1 MDRKVKTLEELLA
14 PVSDD
19 DPSGE
24 DMDES
29 LEFDR
34 LRTAFE
40 LNFPIDAR
48 VVELEDG
55 DSPPAPVDWGEI
67 LELIEELSGKTKD
80 FYLGVS
86 YARSGFVLRDPEIV
100 NHGLQFAAGLLEEF
114 WDTAHPRL
122 DSDYGPNGRSL
133 IFEDLA
139 KRGAFALPFLEL
151 PILDDGRGRVT
162 ADQLREADDLGA
174 SAQSYPEVMRMLD
187 QMDDEAKT
195 KTIGLLDS
203 YVASINRIE
212 SVLRSRGEGEVPDF
226 STTRDFVEVVR
237 KAFSKLAGLDA
248 GEEAE
253 AEAEGEV
260 GEVAIAGGDS
270 GGSFSGGVRSR
281 EDVLKALSAIEQY
294 YTRAEPGHPVKVA
307 AARLRGW
314 VTKDFMEI
322 LADIV
327 PNSVDDAKNVLLE
340 RREEEW

>member
-1 MDRKVKTLEELLA
+1 MKTLEELMA

-34 LRTAFE
+34 LRGAFE
-40 LNFPIDAR
+40 VNFPIDAR
-48 VVELEDG
+48 VVELDEG
-55 DSPPAPVDWGEI
+55 DAEPAAVDWDELLG
-67 LELIEELSGKTKD
+67 LIEELSDKTKD
-80 FYLGVS
+80 VFLGVS
-86 YARSGFVLRDPEIV
+86 YARCGFVLRDPEV
-100 NHGLQFAAGLLEEF
+100 VDRGLQYAAGLLEEF
-114 WDTAHPRL
+114 WETVHPKL

-162 ADQLREADDLGA
+162 ADDLRQAEDLGA
-174 SAQSYPEVMRMLD
+174 SSETYPEVMRMLD
-187 QMDDEAKT
+187 QMDDEKKAET
-195 KTIGLLDS
+195 VALFDS
-203 YVASINRIE
+203 YRGSIDRIE
-212 SVLRSRGEGEVPDF
+212 TALKEKGEAEVPDF
-226 STTRDFVEVVR
+226 STTRDFIDVVQT
-237 KAFSKLAGLDA
+237 AFAKLAGLGSEED
-248 GEEAE
+248 GEEGAE
-253 AEAEGEV
+253 AAEGEFAAV
-260 GEVAIAGGDS
+260 GGDG

-281 EDVLKALSAIEQY
+281 DDVLKALSAIEQY
-294 YTRAEPGHPVKVA
+294 YARSEPGHPVKVA

-340 RREEEW
+340 RQEEEW